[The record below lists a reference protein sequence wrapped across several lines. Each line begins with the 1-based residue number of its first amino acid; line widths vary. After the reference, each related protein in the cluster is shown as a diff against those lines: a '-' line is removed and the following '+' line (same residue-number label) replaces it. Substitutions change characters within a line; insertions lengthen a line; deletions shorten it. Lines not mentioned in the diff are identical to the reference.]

1 MNILESMKTAVS
13 SVLSSKLRA
22 FLTML
27 GIIIGISS
35 VITIVSIGAGMG
47 NQMEEMWANMGLGN
61 LQVSMSNWGD
71 TVTDRDLLTLD
82 DVQMLGNIP
91 NVRTATATLGNWGYQ
106 LRLMDPSETNQA
118 NLMGVMP
125 GHDRLVNVQ
134 MLYGR
139 YINQMDID
147 GSTPFAV
154 INDTT
159 AERVFGSVHAGIIG
173 QTVEL
178 SSWMAAGI
186 QRFTVVGIKVNP
198 NAEFEAM
205 WPDFINEEVTVPITT
220 LQSLTGQRTVDTI
233 HVASEDPNLMT
244 QVAEDINAALDN
256 SRGTMGNYHIFNP
269 MNFLDQA
276 NEQLAMVT
284 LVISGIAAISLLVGG
299 IGVMNIMLVTV
310 TERTREIGIRK
321 SIGARRRDILM
332 QFLIE
337 AVILTFIGGTIG
349 IAIGIGGGR
358 LLGPLMD
365 ITPVVNMSSV
375 LLAVGVSCAT
385 GLIFGVGPANKA
397 SKLDPIE
404 ALRYE

>member
-1 MNILESMKTAVS
+1 
-13 SVLSSKLRA
+13 
-22 FLTML
+22 
-27 GIIIGISS
+27 
-35 VITIVSIGAGMG
+35 MG